1 MKPAPAGYLAHS
13 SPNLKQSEQV
23 RKNLSKSMKKVF
35 AVKKLPP
42 VKLDWRKK

>member
-1 MKPAPAGYLAHS
+1 MKAARPGHFSHS
-13 SPNLKQSEQV
+13 NPNLKQTEKV

-42 VKLDWRKK
+42 VKLDWGKK